1 MLVNSSRILNRH
13 LTCCLTLLRC
23 VVSEHNSSTA
33 KPAGFWQ
40 GAKDSQAIIFTY
52 LPVSFAFGVS
62 ATQFGFSAWE
72 ALFLSCSMYAGA
84 SQFLVV
90 ALLGSG
96 TSIWMTA
103 LTVIALDIRHV
114 LYGPALQNLIQDRLN
129 LKKTAIWSWGLTDEV
144 FASGMIKLSQRRQEW
159 SESWMLGLS
168 LFSWMSWALGSL
180 LGGLFADQVTHLPQF
195 LQAALDFLLPALFLS
210 FLLAAFEKK
219 HTLVVAVSLIIS
231 AFACYFINLSAAI
244 FIGILSGIGAGLFK
258 FYVLKQ
264 EDDLQLDAI
273 RIDEAAD
280 QTTDSHDL
288 KATDSPSNS
297 SEK

>member
-1 MLVNSSRILNRH
+1 MSQHTSSI
-13 LTCCLTLLRC
+13 
-23 VVSEHNSSTA
+23 V

-62 ATQFGFSAWE
+62 ATQFGFTAWE

-84 SQFLVV
+84 SQFLVI

-103 LTVIALDIRHV
+103 LTVIALDIRHI

-144 FASGMIKLSQRRQEW
+144 FAAGMIKLSQRRQEW

-168 LFSWMSWALGSL
+168 LFSWLSWALGSF
-180 LGGLFADQVTHLPQF
+180 LGGLFSDQVAHLPQF

-219 HTLVVAVSLIIS
+219 HTFVVCISLIVAAIS
-231 AFACYFINLSAAI
+231 CYFINLSAAI
-244 FIGILSGIGAGLFK
+244 FIGILSGILAGIFK
-258 FYVLKQ
+258 HYVLKQ
-264 EDDLQLDAI
+264 HDDI
-273 RIDEAAD
+273 PTNTSGEANE
-280 QTTDSHDL
+280 S
-288 KATDSPSNS
+288 
-297 SEK
+297 

>member
-1 MLVNSSRILNRH
+1 MSQH
-13 LTCCLTLLRC
+13 KLTPTQ
-23 VVSEHNSSTA
+23 T
-33 KPAGFWQ
+33 AGFWQ

-72 ALFLSCSMYAGA
+72 ALFLSCTMYAGA

-103 LTVIALDIRHV
+103 LTVIALDIRHL

-129 LKKTAIWSWGLTDEV
+129 LKKTAIWAWGLTDEV

-168 LFSWMSWALGSL
+168 LFSWSSWATGSF

-219 HTLVVAVSLIIS
+219 HIFVVSVTILVS
-231 AFACYFINLSAAI
+231 AIACYFIDLSAAI
-244 FIGILSGIGAGLFK
+244 FIGISSGIFAGLFK
-258 FYVLKQ
+258 HYILKQ
-264 EDDLQLDAI
+264 HDA
-273 RIDEAAD
+273 EHTGA
-280 QTTDSHDL
+280 SHE
-288 KATDSPSNS
+288 S
-297 SEK
+297 

>member
-1 MLVNSSRILNRH
+1 MSQD
-13 LTCCLTLLRC
+13 LTTTL
-23 VVSEHNSSTA
+23 

-62 ATQFGFSAWE
+62 ATQFGFTAWE

-103 LTVIALDIRHV
+103 LTVIALDIRHL
-114 LYGPALQNLIQDRLN
+114 LYGPALQNLIQDKLN
-129 LKKTAIWSWGLTDEV
+129 LKITALWSWGLTDEV

-159 SESWMLGLS
+159 TESWMLGLS
-168 LFSWMSWALGSL
+168 LFSWLSWALGSF
-180 LGGLFADQVTHLPQF
+180 LGGLFADQVSKMPQF

-210 FLLAAFEKK
+210 FLLAAFERR
-219 HTLVVAVSLIIS
+219 HTFIVAVTIIVS
-231 AFACYFINLSAAI
+231 AIACYFIDLSAAI
-244 FIGILSGIGAGLFK
+244 FIGISSGICAGLFK
-258 FYVLKQ
+258 HYVLKQ
-264 EDDLQLDAI
+264 VDPIQIGEDKH
-273 RIDEAAD
+273 E
-280 QTTDSHDL
+280 S
-288 KATDSPSNS
+288 
-297 SEK
+297 

>member
-1 MLVNSSRILNRH
+1 M
-13 LTCCLTLLRC
+13 
-23 VVSEHNSSTA
+23 SEHKFSSV

-62 ATQFGFSAWE
+62 ASQFGFSAWE

-103 LTVIALDIRHV
+103 LTVIALDIRHL
-114 LYGPALQNLIQDRLN
+114 LYGPALYNLIQRPLN
-129 LKKTAIWSWGLTDEV
+129 LNKTAIWAWGLTDEV
-144 FASGMIKLSQRRQEW
+144 FAAGMIKLSQRRQEW
-159 SESWMLGLS
+159 SESWMLGVS
-168 LFSWMSWALGSL
+168 LFSWLSWALGSF
-180 LGGLFADQVTHLPQF
+180 LGGLFADQVSLMPQF

-219 HTLVVAVSLIIS
+219 HTFVVVVSLVIS
-231 AFACYFINLSAAI
+231 AIACYFINLSAAI
-244 FIGILSGIGAGLFK
+244 FIGISSGILAGLFK
-258 FYVLKQ
+258 HYVLKQ
-264 EDDLQLDAI
+264 Q
-273 RIDEAAD
+273 DEEFEQHLGD
-280 QTTDSHDL
+280 QHES
-288 KATDSPSNS
+288 
-297 SEK
+297 

>member
-1 MLVNSSRILNRH
+1 MSV
-13 LTCCLTLLRC
+13 
-23 VVSEHNSSTA
+23 HNIQTA
-33 KPAGFWQ
+33 PTASFWQ

-103 LTVIALDIRHV
+103 LTVIALDIRHL

-168 LFSWMSWALGSL
+168 LFSWLSWALGSL
-180 LGGLFADQVTHLPQF
+180 LGGLFADQVTKMPQF

-219 HTLVVAVSLIIS
+219 HIFVVGITILVSAV
-231 AFACYFINLSAAI
+231 ACYFIDLSAAI
-244 FIGILSGIGAGLFK
+244 FIGISSGILAGLFK
-258 FYVLKQ
+258 HYVLKQ
-264 EDDLQLDAI
+264 PDPEHTGAK
-273 RIDEAAD
+273 
-280 QTTDSHDL
+280 S
-288 KATDSPSNS
+288 
-297 SEK
+297 

>member
-1 MLVNSSRILNRH
+1 MLVNSGRILN
-13 LTCCLTLLRC
+13 LVCLLVPSPARYL
-23 VVSEHNSSTA
+23 VSEQSLVSVQRA
-33 KPAGFWQ
+33 DFWQ
-40 GAKDSQAIIFTY
+40 GAKDSQAIIWTY

-62 ATQFGFSAWE
+62 ATQFGFSPWE

-103 LTVIALDIRHV
+103 LTVIALDIRHL
-114 LYGPALQNLIQDRLN
+114 LYGPALQNLIQRPLN

-168 LFSWMSWALGSL
+168 LFSWFAWATGSFLGA
-180 LGGLFADQVTHLPQF
+180 LFADQVSHLPDF

-210 FLLAAFEKK
+210 FLLAAFENK
-219 HTLVVAVSLIIS
+219 HSFIVTVTIIVSAI
-231 AFACYFINLSAAI
+231 ACYYIDLSAAI
-244 FIGILSGIGAGLFK
+244 FIGISSGIAAGLFK
-258 FYVLKQ
+258 HYVLKRPDPEHQ
-264 EDDLQLDAI
+264 GNN
-273 RIDEAAD
+273 
-280 QTTDSHDL
+280 
-288 KATDSPSNS
+288 P
-297 SEK
+297 

>member
-1 MLVNSSRILNRH
+1 M
-13 LTCCLTLLRC
+13 
-23 VVSEHNSSTA
+23 SEHNLSII

-62 ATQFGFSAWE
+62 ATQFGFTAWE

-103 LTVIALDIRHV
+103 LTVIALDIRHL
-114 LYGPALQNLIQDRLN
+114 LYGPALQNLIQDKLN

-168 LFSWMSWALGSL
+168 LFSWMSWALGSF
-180 LGGLFADQVTHLPQF
+180 LGGLFADRVSDLPQF

-210 FLLAAFEKK
+210 FLLAAFERK
-219 HTLVVAVSLIIS
+219 HTFVVAVTTIVS
-231 AFACYFINLSAAI
+231 AIACYFIDISAAI
-244 FIGILSGIGAGLFK
+244 FIGILSGILSGLIKHYIFK
-258 FYVLKQ
+258 QHDK
-264 EDDLQLDAI
+264 DLVG
-273 RIDEAAD
+273 E
-280 QTTDSHDL
+280 
-288 KATDSPSNS
+288 
-297 SEK
+297 

>member
-1 MLVNSSRILNRH
+1 M
-13 LTCCLTLLRC
+13 
-23 VVSEHNSSTA
+23 SEQNQLATQ
-33 KPAGFWQ
+33 PAGFWQ

-62 ATQFGFSAWE
+62 ATQFGFTAWE

-90 ALLGSG
+90 ARLGSG

-103 LTVIALDIRHV
+103 LTVIALDIRHL
-114 LYGPALQNLIQDRLN
+114 LYGPALQNLIQDRRN

-168 LFSWMSWALGSL
+168 LFSWMSWALGSF
-180 LGGLFADQVTHLPQF
+180 LGGLFADQVSNLPQF

-219 HTLVVAVSLIIS
+219 HTFAVTVTILVSAV
-231 AFACYFINLSAAI
+231 ACYFIDLSAGI
-244 FIGILSGIGAGLFK
+244 FIGISSGIFAGMFK
-258 FYVLKQ
+258 HYILKQ
-264 EDDLQLDAI
+264 PDPEHAG
-273 RIDEAAD
+273 D
-280 QTTDSHDL
+280 Q
-288 KATDSPSNS
+288 A
-297 SEK
+297 

>member
-1 MLVNSSRILNRH
+1 MSV
-13 LTCCLTLLRC
+13 
-23 VVSEHNSSTA
+23 HNIQTASTA
-33 KPAGFWQ
+33 SFWQ

-62 ATQFGFSAWE
+62 ATQFGFTAWE

-84 SQFLVV
+84 SQFLVG

-96 TSIWMTA
+96 TSIWMTS
-103 LTVIALDIRHV
+103 LTVIALDIRHL

-144 FASGMIKLSQRRQEW
+144 FASGMIKLSQRRQDW

-168 LFSWMSWALGSL
+168 LFSWLSWALGSF
-180 LGGLFADQVTHLPQF
+180 LGGLFADQVTKMPQF

-219 HTLVVAVSLIIS
+219 HTFVVGITIVVSAI
-231 AFACYFINLSAAI
+231 ACYFIDLSAAI
-244 FIGILSGIGAGLFK
+244 FIGISSGILAGLFK
-258 FYVLKQ
+258 HYVLKQ
-264 EDDLQLDAI
+264 PDPEH
-273 RIDEAAD
+273 
-280 QTTDSHDL
+280 TGVKS
-288 KATDSPSNS
+288 
-297 SEK
+297 

>member
-1 MLVNSSRILNRH
+1 MSV
-13 LTCCLTLLRC
+13 
-23 VVSEHNSSTA
+23 HNVQTV
-33 KPAGFWQ
+33 PAASFWQ

-103 LTVIALDIRHV
+103 LTVIALDIRHL

-168 LFSWMSWALGSL
+168 LFSWLSWALGSL
-180 LGGLFADQVTHLPQF
+180 LGGLFADQVTKMPQF
-195 LQAALDFLLPALFLS
+195 LRAALDFLLPALFLS

-219 HTLVVAVSLIIS
+219 HTFVVGITILVSAV
-231 AFACYFINLSAAI
+231 ACYFIDLSAAI
-244 FIGILSGIGAGLFK
+244 FIGISSGILAGLFK
-258 FYVLKQ
+258 HYVLKQ
-264 EDDLQLDAI
+264 PDPEHTGAK
-273 RIDEAAD
+273 
-280 QTTDSHDL
+280 S
-288 KATDSPSNS
+288 
-297 SEK
+297 

>member
-1 MLVNSSRILNRH
+1 MSEPNQ
-13 LTCCLTLLRC
+13 LTTQ
-23 VVSEHNSSTA
+23 
-33 KPAGFWQ
+33 PAGFWQ

-62 ATQFGFSAWE
+62 ATQFGFTAWE

-103 LTVIALDIRHV
+103 LTVIALDIRHL

-168 LFSWMSWALGSL
+168 LFSWMSW
-180 LGGLFADQVTHLPQF
+180 
-195 LQAALDFLLPALFLS
+195 
-210 FLLAAFEKK
+210 
-219 HTLVVAVSLIIS
+219 
-231 AFACYFINLSAAI
+231 
-244 FIGILSGIGAGLFK
+244 
-258 FYVLKQ
+258 
-264 EDDLQLDAI
+264 
-273 RIDEAAD
+273 
-280 QTTDSHDL
+280 
-288 KATDSPSNS
+288 
-297 SEK
+297 

>member
-1 MLVNSSRILNRH
+1 MSV
-13 LTCCLTLLRC
+13 
-23 VVSEHNSSTA
+23 HNIQTV
-33 KPAGFWQ
+33 PAASFWQ

-103 LTVIALDIRHV
+103 LTVIALDIRHL

-168 LFSWMSWALGSL
+168 LFSWLSWALGSL
-180 LGGLFADQVTHLPQF
+180 LGGLFADQVTKMPQF

-219 HTLVVAVSLIIS
+219 HTFVVGITILVSAV
-231 AFACYFINLSAAI
+231 ACYFIDLSAAI
-244 FIGILSGIGAGLFK
+244 FIGIASGILAGLFK
-258 FYVLKQ
+258 HYVLKQ
-264 EDDLQLDAI
+264 PDPEHTGAK
-273 RIDEAAD
+273 
-280 QTTDSHDL
+280 S
-288 KATDSPSNS
+288 
-297 SEK
+297 

>member
-1 MLVNSSRILNRH
+1 MSIHNLS
-13 LTCCLTLLRC
+13 C
-23 VVSEHNSSTA
+23 VQ
-33 KPAGFWQ
+33 PAGFWQ

-62 ATQFGFSAWE
+62 ATQFGFTPWE

-103 LTVIALDIRHV
+103 LTVIALDIRHL
-114 LYGPALQNLIQDRLN
+114 LYGPALQNLIQDKLN
-129 LKKTAIWSWGLTDEV
+129 LKKTALWSWGLTDEV

-168 LFSWMSWALGSL
+168 LFSWLAWALGSL
-180 LGGLFADQVTHLPQF
+180 LGGLFADQVSHLPQF

-219 HTLVVAVSLIIS
+219 HTFLVVVCLIVSAI
-231 AFACYFINLSAAI
+231 ACYFINLSAAI
-244 FIGILSGIGAGLFK
+244 FIGILSGILASLFK
-258 FYVLKQ
+258 HYVLKQ
-264 EDDLQLDAI
+264 HDDEFG
-273 RIDEAAD
+273 EAHE
-280 QTTDSHDL
+280 S
-288 KATDSPSNS
+288 
-297 SEK
+297 

>member
-1 MLVNSSRILNRH
+1 MSAHKNHPVL
-13 LTCCLTLLRC
+13 
-23 VVSEHNSSTA
+23 A
-33 KPAGFWQ
+33 AGFWQ

-144 FASGMIKLSQRRQEW
+144 FAAGMIKLSQRRQEW

-168 LFSWMSWALGSL
+168 LCSWLSWALGSF
-180 LGGLFADQVTHLPQF
+180 LGGLFADQVSDLPQF

-219 HTLVVAVSLIIS
+219 HTFVVVVSLVVS
-231 AFACYFINLSAAI
+231 ALACYFINMSAAI
-244 FIGILSGIGAGLFK
+244 FIGIASGILAGLFK
-258 FYVLKQ
+258 HYVLKQ
-264 EDDLQLDAI
+264 T
-273 RIDEAAD
+273 DEV
-280 QTTDSHDL
+280 SI
-288 KATDSPSNS
+288 
-297 SEK
+297 

>member
-1 MLVNSSRILNRH
+1 MSD
-13 LTCCLTLLRC
+13 
-23 VVSEHNSSTA
+23 HNPVA
-33 KPAGFWQ
+33 MQPAGFWQ

-62 ATQFGFSAWE
+62 ATQFGFTAWE

-103 LTVIALDIRHV
+103 LTVIALDIRHL

-129 LKKTAIWSWGLTDEV
+129 LKKTAVWAWGLTDEV

-168 LFSWMSWALGSL
+168 LFSWLSWATGSF
-180 LGGLFADQVTHLPQF
+180 LGGLFAGSIVMLFSLMPKE
-195 LQAALDFLLPALFLS
+195 LIAALAGLALLGAIATNISVAMGKESQRDAALITFLATASGMHFLGLSSVFWGICIGLVAHFLLS
-210 FLLAAFEKK
+210 QKNRN
-219 HTLVVAVSLIIS
+219 AVPVTAS
-231 AFACYFINLSAAI
+231 
-244 FIGILSGIGAGLFK
+244 
-258 FYVLKQ
+258 
-264 EDDLQLDAI
+264 
-273 RIDEAAD
+273 
-280 QTTDSHDL
+280 DS
-288 KATDSPSNS
+288 KRV
-297 SEK
+297 

>member
-1 MLVNSSRILNRH
+1 
-13 LTCCLTLLRC
+13 
-23 VVSEHNSSTA
+23 VSEYNPSPVQ
-33 KPAGFWQ
+33 PAGFWQ

-103 LTVIALDIRHV
+103 LTVIALDIRHL

-129 LKKTAIWSWGLTDEV
+129 LKKTAVWAWGLTDEV

-168 LFSWMSWALGSL
+168 LFSWMS
-180 LGGLFADQVTHLPQF
+180 
-195 LQAALDFLLPALFLS
+195 PALFLS

-219 HTLVVAVSLIIS
+219 HTFVVAVTIIVS
-231 AFACYFINLSAAI
+231 AVACYFIDLSAAI
-244 FIGILSGIGAGLFK
+244 FIGISSGICAGLFK
-258 FYVLKQ
+258 HYVLKQ
-264 EDDLQLDAI
+264 PDPEHI
-273 RIDEAAD
+273 GG
-280 QTTDSHDL
+280 
-288 KATDSPSNS
+288 
-297 SEK
+297 

>member
-1 MLVNSSRILNRH
+1 MSV
-13 LTCCLTLLRC
+13 
-23 VVSEHNSSTA
+23 HNIQTV
-33 KPAGFWQ
+33 PAASFWQ
-40 GAKDSQAIIFTY
+40 GAKDCQAIIFTY

-103 LTVIALDIRHV
+103 LTVIALDIRHL

-168 LFSWMSWALGSL
+168 LFSWLSWALGSL
-180 LGGLFADQVTHLPQF
+180 LGGLFADQVTKMPQF

-219 HTLVVAVSLIIS
+219 HTFVVGITILVSAV
-231 AFACYFINLSAAI
+231 ACYFIDLSAAI
-244 FIGILSGIGAGLFK
+244 FIGISSGILAGLFK
-258 FYVLKQ
+258 HYVLKQ
-264 EDDLQLDAI
+264 PDPEHTGAK
-273 RIDEAAD
+273 
-280 QTTDSHDL
+280 S
-288 KATDSPSNS
+288 
-297 SEK
+297 

>member
-1 MLVNSSRILNRH
+1 M
-13 LTCCLTLLRC
+13 
-23 VVSEHNSSTA
+23 SEA
-33 KPAGFWQ
+33 KIQRAHPAGFWQ
-40 GAKDSQAIIFTY
+40 GAQDSQAIIFTY

-72 ALFLSCSMYAGA
+72 ALFLSCTMYAGA

-114 LYGPALQNLIQDRLN
+114 LYGPALQNLIQDKLN
-129 LKKTAIWSWGLTDEV
+129 LKKTAIWAWGLTDEV
-144 FASGMIKLSQRRQEW
+144 FASGMIKLAQRRQEW

-168 LFSWMSWALGSL
+168 LCSWMSWALGSF
-180 LGGLFADQVTHLPQF
+180 LGGVFSNQVSHLPQF

-219 HTLVVAVSLIIS
+219 HTLVVVVSLIVS
-231 AFACYFINLSAAI
+231 ALACYFISMSAAI
-244 FIGILSGIGAGLFK
+244 FIGIFSGILAGLFK
-258 FYVLKQ
+258 YYVLKQ
-264 EDDLQLDAI
+264 DD
-273 RIDEAAD
+273 EN
-280 QTTDSHDL
+280 
-288 KATDSPSNS
+288 PSNVAGA
-297 SEK
+297 

>member
-1 MLVNSSRILNRH
+1 MSVHS
-13 LTCCLTLLRC
+13 
-23 VVSEHNSSTA
+23 SSTIQKA
-33 KPAGFWQ
+33 SFWQ

-62 ATQFGFSAWE
+62 ATQFGFTAWE
-72 ALFLSCSMYAGA
+72 AFFLSCTMYAGA

-103 LTVIALDIRHV
+103 LTVIALDIRHL
-114 LYGPALQNLIQDRLN
+114 LYGPALYNLIPERLN

-144 FASGMIKLSQRRQEW
+144 FASGMIKLTQRRQEW

-168 LFSWMSWALGSL
+168 LFSWMAWATGSL
-180 LGGLFADQVTHLPQF
+180 LGGLFADQVSHLPQF

-219 HTLVVAVSLIIS
+219 HTFIVTITIIVSAI
-231 AFACYFINLSAAI
+231 ACYFIDLSAAI
-244 FIGILSGIGAGLFK
+244 FIGISSGILAGLFK
-258 FYVLKQ
+258 HYVLKRPDPEHQ
-264 EDDLQLDAI
+264 DTGAI
-273 RIDEAAD
+273 
-280 QTTDSHDL
+280 
-288 KATDSPSNS
+288 K
-297 SEK
+297 